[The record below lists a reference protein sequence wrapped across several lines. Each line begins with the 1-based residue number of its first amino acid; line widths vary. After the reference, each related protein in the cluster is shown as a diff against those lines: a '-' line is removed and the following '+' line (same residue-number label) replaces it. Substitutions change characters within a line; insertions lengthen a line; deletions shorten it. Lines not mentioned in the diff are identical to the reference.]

1 MGRAMPHQMLLYRG
15 REECEEGRRVREGE
29 REKMKKK
36 EDRNVMGGGGVRKEN
51 DMLCLMT
58 EHTHKNKL
66 MSEELYTQQHN
77 KVCKAIRWHI
87 HKNFDVPVP
96 ENLWEY

>member
-1 MGRAMPHQMLLYRG
+1 MGRAMPHQTLLYRG

-29 REKMKKK
+29 REKMKKE

-58 EHTHKNKL
+58 EHIKKNSCQNSCTYDDTTEFVK
-66 MSEELYTQQHN
+66 
-77 KVCKAIRWHI
+77 
-87 HKNFDVPVP
+87 
-96 ENLWEY
+96 